1 MKKKI
6 IYSLTIILLII
17 VIIFS
22 YKKFFKNEKKN
33 GNLAINKDESLSE
46 NPNNLIKNLKYNV
59 KFENNS
65 SYTITAL
72 ESELIYENQTEIVL
86 MKNVEA
92 IFINANNETLK
103 IVSKNAKYNNF
114 SYNTEFENDIR
125 IDYLENSITSDK
137 LFLDFKKNIVT
148 ISDNIV
154 YEGQQGF
161 VKADNIKIDLMTKNV
176 EISMNKLQKKIEIIS
191 K

>member
-1 MKKKI
+1 M
-6 IYSLTIILLII
+6 LLFL
-17 VIIFS
+17 VT
-22 YKKFFKNEKKN
+22 KNFLKTKKKN

>member
-1 MKKKI
+1 MKKKWE
-6 IYSLTIILLII
+6 TLLSI
-17 VIIFS
+17 
-22 YKKFFKNEKKN
+22 K
-33 GNLAINKDESLSE
+33 ESLSE

-86 MKNVEA
+86 MKNVKA

-103 IVSKNAKYNNF
+103 ITSKNAKYNNF

-125 IDYLENSITSDK
+125 IDYLDNSITSDK

-161 VKADNIKIDLMTKNV
+161 VKADNIEIDLMTKNI

>member
-103 IVSKNAKYNNF
+103 IVSKNARYVF
-114 SYNTEFENDIR
+114 SDTIR
-125 IDYLENSITSDK
+125 
-137 LFLDFKKNIVT
+137 
-148 ISDNIV
+148 
-154 YEGQQGF
+154 
-161 VKADNIKIDLMTKNV
+161 
-176 EISMNKLQKKIEIIS
+176 
-191 K
+191 